1 MMCVSC
7 VDPDILWL
15 VQTVTFS
22 LSAYLVYTVQVIS
35 LSVSDNTQSSTGLIP
50 AQWKMRIVLRR
61 KLVVLPILLLTVL
74 AWTGHHLS
82 TSYSCA
88 QARSAKVAKRNARAA
103 QLRSLQ
109 ADTSRLSVELEML
122 ARSDHIQEVCRNYQL
137 REDDN
142 QDCGYRSKDQ
152 SFDQNIENHFLADPR
167 TGTVYC
173 FIHKVGFSLLFTC
186 VLSFAMQVASSTWM
200 SLFARLENNMKF
212 LKQVEKD
219 GNYYQVDEKIL
230 LDLQLKR
237 AALYVTML
245 VGLPVGQ

>member
-1 MMCVSC
+1 
-7 VDPDILWL
+7 
-15 VQTVTFS
+15 
-22 LSAYLVYTVQVIS
+22 
-35 LSVSDNTQSSTGLIP
+35 
-50 AQWKMRIVLRR
+50 MRILLRR

-74 AWTGHHLS
+74 AWSGHHLS

-173 FIHKVGFSLLFTC
+173 FIHKVGFFSSIHLCSVFCHAGGLQHLDVSLCQAGEQHEVSQASGEGWKL
-186 VLSFAMQVASSTWM
+186 LSG
-200 SLFARLENNMKF
+200 R
-212 LKQVEKD
+212 
-219 GNYYQVDEKIL
+219 
-230 LDLQLKR
+230 
-237 AALYVTML
+237 
-245 VGLPVGQ
+245 